1 MEDTVNNAASEDI
14 RLVYAGPETA
24 TPGSRFGPV
33 IRSVYIIEC
42 CTGGCGSVIINGKEF
57 QVTAGTCYVLMPGD
71 AVIHTSDAH
80 HSRQGC
86 WCALEGVSVGTY
98 LQALGITADMPYAP
112 AESFAQI
119 CQCIQTLADQWKCRD
134 AGAQLRQT
142 ACVYWLLG
150 TMLQG
155 KPMAKKAS
163 LVDNAIG
170 FMQTNYPEPLNISQ
184 LAQQVGLER
193 TYFSDLFKEKTGLS
207 PYRYLL
213 RLRMQKAC
221 QLIAQGHSVT
231 QTAYLVGMDPHNF
244 GRAFKKEVGHTPR
257 EYLHLG
263 KEKGGDILL
272 KQVLCGR
279 ETRTVEDK

>member
-1 MEDTVNNAASEDI
+1 
-14 RLVYAGPETA
+14 
-24 TPGSRFGPV
+24 
-33 IRSVYIIEC
+33 
-42 CTGGCGSVIINGKEF
+42 
-57 QVTAGTCYVLMPGD
+57 
-71 AVIHTSDAH
+71 
-80 HSRQGC
+80 
-86 WCALEGVSVGTY
+86 
-98 LQALGITADMPYAP
+98 
-112 AESFAQI
+112 
-119 CQCIQTLADQWKCRD
+119 
-134 AGAQLRQT
+134 
-142 ACVYWLLG
+142 
-150 TMLQG
+150 
-155 KPMAKKAS
+155 MAKKAS

-263 KEKGGDILL
+263 KEKDGDILL

-279 ETRTVEDK
+279 ETITVEDK